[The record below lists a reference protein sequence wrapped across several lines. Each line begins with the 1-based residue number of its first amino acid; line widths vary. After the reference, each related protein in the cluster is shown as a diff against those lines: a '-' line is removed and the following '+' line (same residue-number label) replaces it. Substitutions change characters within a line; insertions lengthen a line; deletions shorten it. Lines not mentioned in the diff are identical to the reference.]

1 MKVRIRSTYIIISKR
16 LRPGDIVVSVMRFL
30 INKRATSDLGD
41 ILSGD
46 EGLPPVSSSGVD
58 FAFVLDGS

>member
-1 MKVRIRSTYIIISKR
+1 MW
-16 LRPGDIVVSVMRFL
+16 FL
-30 INKRATSDLGD
+30 INKRATSNLGD

-46 EGLPPVSSSGVD
+46 EGFTPIPSSGVD